1 MADSPRN
8 VHWRLPYFGESIPR
22 RGLVFYPFT
31 MASVELGFACL
42 PGKRVACR
50 YSRANPACG
59 RQPSRKAA
67 GFARLGNHAL
77 SIEMHDGPGFLG
89 LSRALWVYLTIFL
102 AVRSIS
108 II

>member
-42 PGKRVACR
+42 PGKRVACW

-59 RQPSRKAA
+59 RQPSSKAA
-67 GFARLGNHAL
+67 GFARLRYHAL
-77 SIEMHDGPGFLG
+77 SIEMG
-89 LSRALWVYLTIFL
+89 LDFSLSYHL
-102 AVRSIS
+102 SGG
-108 II
+108 